1 VNIADHVLFQEIGG
15 ESVLL
20 NMVSE
25 HYFGLDDVGTRI
37 WHLLVEDGDPQ
48 KALAELRQVYDVDEA
63 TLRTD
68 MAKLIEELSSKGLIS
83 VEVRESS

>member
-1 VNIADHVLFQEIGG
+1 MSIPDHILFQEIAG

-20 NMVSE
+20 NMASE

-37 WHLLVEDGDPQ
+37 WNLLVEDGDPQ
-48 KALAELRQVYDVDEA
+48 KALAQLQQVYDVDEV

-68 MAKLIEELSSKGLIS
+68 MAKLIEELSGKGLIS
-83 VEVRESS
+83 LEVQESS